1 MSIGMH
7 ETRIHIYNYSSLTAA
22 ARKKTIATVKIKT
35 LMIALVVR
43 GGFKLGSAGLVAVG
57 ATYMIRQSQAIL
69 MSY

>member
-1 MSIGMH
+1 MR
-7 ETRIHIYNYSSLTAA
+7 ETGIHIYSYSSLTTVTG
-22 ARKKTIATVKIKT
+22 KKTIATMKDKT

-57 ATYMIRQSQAIL
+57 ATCMIKQSQAIL